1 MQMVE
6 EIRKKN
12 SRINSWE
19 EPQENYKKF
28 QRNLKKFSTKKKIK
42 KDLEIFQ
49 ILNWEKQKVQNN
61 SKKNSRRESLKFST
75 IWREHLDT
83 RCPDQLSI
91 ISTIGQVE
99 WTANMKRT
107 RVHVSVITCSKRVK
121 ASGARDPRA

>member
-12 SRINSWE
+12 SQINSWE

-49 ILNWEKQKVQNN
+49 ILN
-61 SKKNSRRESLKFST
+61 
-75 IWREHLDT
+75 
-83 RCPDQLSI
+83 
-91 ISTIGQVE
+91 
-99 WTANMKRT
+99 
-107 RVHVSVITCSKRVK
+107 
-121 ASGARDPRA
+121 

>member
-49 ILNWEKQKVQNN
+49 ILNWGKTKSPE
-61 SKKNSRRESLKFST
+61 
-75 IWREHLDT
+75 
-83 RCPDQLSI
+83 QL
-91 ISTIGQVE
+91 
-99 WTANMKRT
+99 
-107 RVHVSVITCSKRVK
+107 
-121 ASGARDPRA
+121 